1 MRRILSLVIAM
12 PLMTILSTANAPA
25 NAEPMIGEIRHFA
38 GNFAPRGWSF
48 CQGQLLPISQNT
60 ALYSIIGTLYGG
72 DGRTVF
78 ALPDARG
85 RTLVGAGNGP
95 GLQNIRLSE
104 RSGIERA
111 FISNLQMP
119 SHTHDTIAPAE
130 SIEVPIADGDDANTA
145 LVASA
150 ETQKS
155 TSGSE
160 GGSQLVPVRD
170 PYLAVNCIIATE
182 GVYPS
187 RQ

>member
-1 MRRILSLVIAM
+1 LALVVAM

-25 NAEPMIGEIRHFA
+25 NADPMMGEIRHFA

-48 CQGQLLPISQNT
+48 CQGQLLPISQNQ
-60 ALYSIIGTLYGG
+60 ALFSIIGTLYGG
-72 DGRTVF
+72 DGRTTF

-95 GLQNIRLSE
+95 SLQNIRLGE
-104 RSGIERA
+104 RRGIESA
-111 FISNLQMP
+111 ITTILQMP
-119 SHTHDTIAPAE
+119 SHTHGTIAPSE
-130 SIEVPIADGDDANTA
+130 SIEVPIADGDDAETA

-155 TSGSE
+155 TSGSQ
-160 GGSQLVPVRD
+160 GGNQVVPVRD
-170 PYLAVNCIIATE
+170 PYLAVNCIIATQ